1 MQPDLIGRRV
11 VAWMERVLAIRVLSI
26 TLAVLVGIG
35 AAIGLLW
42 VPSSARADVHL
53 TVGTPEQGGQYATV
67 QAAVDAVPANN
78 TERHII
84 DIKPGTYT
92 ARVIVPSSKPFIT
105 LRGEDPLTTKVTFN
119 LAANAQPPNNRNW
132 ATTVIEG
139 TDFIAENL
147 SFENTFGTGGA
158 ALAMYA
164 RGDRMIVD
172 NCRFLGNQDTLRSEL
187 GRHYFYNT
195 YVEGTVDFIYGK
207 GQAYFENA
215 TLYGKSNGYFTAQGR
230 ENAAETS
237 GYVFKN
243 ATVTGSAAA
252 NTFYLGRPWGEYSRT
267 VFIDSKMG
275 PQVRAAGWST
285 WTGNYHL
292 TSYYAEYNSMDLNGD
307 PLDISQR
314 VSWSK
319 QLTAL
324 EADAFSKANWLAGT
338 DGWNPEIAPPVLPL
352 AGDYNDDGSVDAA
365 DYTVWRDAVSNGTSL
380 ENETASMGVADEED
394 YSAWKSNFGATN
406 DEAAEPAAALPE
418 PAGYSLVLVALVAIA
433 LRRSR
438 TASSPVEYL

>member
-1 MQPDLIGRRV
+1 MKPMLYRTLL
-11 VAWMERVLAIRVLSI
+11 VALAASCVCAP
-26 TLAVLVGIG
+26 AVG
-35 AAIGLLW
+35 
-42 VPSSARADVHL
+42 DVHL
-53 TVGTPEQGGQYATV
+53 TVGTAEQGGQYATV

-92 ARVIVPSSKPFIT
+92 ARVIVPSNKPFIT

-119 LAANAQPPNNRNW
+119 LAANAQPANNRNW

-139 TDFIAENL
+139 KDFVAENL
-147 SFENTFGTGGA
+147 TFENTYGTGGA

-164 RGDRMIVD
+164 RGDRMIVN

-215 TLYGKSNGYFTAQGR
+215 TLFGKSNGYFTAQGR
-230 ENAAETS
+230 ETSTDSS

-285 WTGNYHL
+285 WSGTYHL
-292 TSYYAEYNSMDLNGD
+292 TSYYAEYNSLDLNGNE
-307 PLDISQR
+307 LNVSQR
-314 VSWSK
+314 ANWSH
-319 QLTAL
+319 QLTEEQL
-324 EADAFSKANWLAGT
+324 EDFTKAKWLNGT
-338 DGWNPEIAPPVLPL
+338 DGWNPVIDVAPPVLP
-352 AGDYNDDGSVDAA
+352 GDYNDDGSVDAA
-365 DYTVWRDAVSNGTSL
+365 DYTVWRDSL
-380 ENETASMGVADEED
+380 ASALPLPNETASLGVVDAED
-394 YSAWKSNFGATN
+394 FDAWQANFGAVA
-406 DEAAEPAAALPE
+406 EAETAAGMAVPE
-418 PAGYSLVLVALVAIA
+418 PAGAMLATSVLLALSVPRYCLCKIV
-433 LRRSR
+433 SR
-438 TASSPVEYL
+438 IKIEKK